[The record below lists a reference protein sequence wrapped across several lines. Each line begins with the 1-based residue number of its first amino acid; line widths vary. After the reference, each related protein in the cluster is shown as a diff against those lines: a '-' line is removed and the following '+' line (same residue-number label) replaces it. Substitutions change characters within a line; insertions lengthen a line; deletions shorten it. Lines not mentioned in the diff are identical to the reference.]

1 MDQRPGFKAYYL
13 DASSSSIP
21 SDWSEPHES
30 MDEHHKF
37 SVNLKK
43 IRKKEGKTKNTNVTG
58 TGTLLLNLNVLF
70 CKYRRIE
77 IGVKEGMVDWQW
89 ILKKRKLKNRR
100 RKESAQ
106 PHTSRITCFVFSK
119 S

>member
-21 SDWSEPHES
+21 SDWSGPHES

-43 IRKKEGKTKNTNVTG
+43 IRKKREKPK
-58 TGTLLLNLNVLF
+58 
-70 CKYRRIE
+70 IQ
-77 IGVKEGMVDWQW
+77 M
-89 ILKKRKLKNRR
+89 
-100 RKESAQ
+100 
-106 PHTSRITCFVFSK
+106 
-119 S
+119 

>member
-43 IRKKEGKTKNTNVTG
+43 NK
-58 TGTLLLNLNVLF
+58 
-70 CKYRRIE
+70 
-77 IGVKEGMVDWQW
+77 
-89 ILKKRKLKNRR
+89 KKRGKNQKYKCDRNR
-100 RKESAQ
+100 DIAPQSQ
-106 PHTSRITCFVFSK
+106 CSLL
-119 S
+119 